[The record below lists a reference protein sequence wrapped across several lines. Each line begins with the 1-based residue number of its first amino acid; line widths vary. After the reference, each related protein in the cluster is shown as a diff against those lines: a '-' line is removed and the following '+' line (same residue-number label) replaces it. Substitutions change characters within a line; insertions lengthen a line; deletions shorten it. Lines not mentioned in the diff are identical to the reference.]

1 MVRSHGDLHFLD
13 AKALSAFSIASFLLK
28 ESTKNQ
34 AVISIFEDQFPLKF
48 IHKTSKFT

>member
-34 AVISIFEDQFPLKF
+34 AVTSILKINF
-48 IHKTSKFT
+48 HY